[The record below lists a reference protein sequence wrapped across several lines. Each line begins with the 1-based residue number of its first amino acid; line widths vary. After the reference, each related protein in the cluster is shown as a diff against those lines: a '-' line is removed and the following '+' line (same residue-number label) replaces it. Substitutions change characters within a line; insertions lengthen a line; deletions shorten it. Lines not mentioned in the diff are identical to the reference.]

1 MKKTLSYI
9 GLILILI
16 LGLTSCVKKED
27 ENYANQTKANTVIT
41 EINQLPTTDAIELT
55 DEVKVANVRSLYNA
69 LSKEAKALVTN
80 LDKLE
85 ALENKLI
92 ELKKAKDNQDKANVV
107 IELINKLP
115 AADELTLEGEDKV
128 KEARTSYEALSEEVK
143 ALVTNLSKIEALE
156 NKLIELKK
164 AEDNQD
170 KANVVIE
177 LINKLPAANELT
189 LEDEDKVKEAR
200 TAYEA
205 LSEEVKALVTNLGKL
220 EALED
225 KMKELIEDKKLHD
238 EATMVVV
245 AIDNL
250 PNVELI
256 TLDAESAIV
265 NARNAYNS
273 LAPKAKALVTN
284 LNKLI
289 ALENKIKELKEAKE
303 NQTKADAIINLID
316 KLPALD
322 KLTLDDEE
330 EVVKV
335 RNAYNALDEKVKI
348 LFLI

>member
-92 ELKKAKDNQDKANVV
+92 ELRKAKDNQDKANVV

-164 AEDNQD
+164 AEDNKD
-170 KANVVIE
+170 KENVIME
-177 LINKLPAANELT
+177 LINKVRAADELT
-189 LEDEDKVKEAR
+189 
-200 TAYEA
+200 
-205 LSEEVKALVTNLGKL
+205 
-220 EALED
+220 
-225 KMKELIEDKKLHD
+225 
-238 EATMVVV
+238 
-245 AIDNL
+245 
-250 PNVELI
+250 
-256 TLDAESAIV
+256 
-265 NARNAYNS
+265 
-273 LAPKAKALVTN
+273 
-284 LNKLI
+284 
-289 ALENKIKELKEAKE
+289 
-303 NQTKADAIINLID
+303 
-316 KLPALD
+316 
-322 KLTLDDEE
+322 
-330 EVVKV
+330 
-335 RNAYNALDEKVKI
+335 
-348 LFLI
+348 

>member
-143 ALVTNLSKIEALE
+143 ALVTNL
-156 NKLIELKK
+156 
-164 AEDNQD
+164 
-170 KANVVIE
+170 
-177 LINKLPAANELT
+177 
-189 LEDEDKVKEAR
+189 
-200 TAYEA
+200 
-205 LSEEVKALVTNLGKL
+205 GKL

-284 LNKLI
+284 LN
-289 ALENKIKELKEAKE
+289 
-303 NQTKADAIINLID
+303 
-316 KLPALD
+316 
-322 KLTLDDEE
+322 
-330 EVVKV
+330 
-335 RNAYNALDEKVKI
+335 
-348 LFLI
+348 